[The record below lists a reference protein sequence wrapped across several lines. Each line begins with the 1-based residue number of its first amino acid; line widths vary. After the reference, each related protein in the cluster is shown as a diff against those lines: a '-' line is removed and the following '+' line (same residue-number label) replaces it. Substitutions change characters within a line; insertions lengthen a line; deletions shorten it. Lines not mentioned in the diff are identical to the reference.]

1 MSLSLQE
8 ILTQAFG
15 FLILVWILK
24 RLFWKPILATLEKR
38 RKKIEEAFRHIEIA
52 RQEIE
57 TLRSDY
63 EARIAKIEEEG
74 RVKLQS
80 ALEEGRR
87 IAREIQEKAR
97 EEAKEV
103 LWRTK
108 ENLALEVAKARVEL
122 RHEIVELTL
131 LATERILREKLTE
144 EKQQEKIFAMIESLE
159 AENEK
164 LSR

>member
-38 RKKIEEAFRHIEIA
+38 RRKIEEAFRQIETA

-57 TLRSDY
+57 NLRSDY
-63 EARIAKIEEEG
+63 ETRIAKIEEEG
-74 RVKLQS
+74 RVTLQS

-87 IAREIQEKAR
+87 IAREIQEKSR

-103 LWRTK
+103 LSRTK

-122 RHEIVELTL
+122 RREIVELTL
-131 LATERILREKLTE
+131 LATERILQERLTD
-144 EKQQEKIFAMIESLE
+144 EKQQEKILELIEALE
-159 AENEK
+159 VENER